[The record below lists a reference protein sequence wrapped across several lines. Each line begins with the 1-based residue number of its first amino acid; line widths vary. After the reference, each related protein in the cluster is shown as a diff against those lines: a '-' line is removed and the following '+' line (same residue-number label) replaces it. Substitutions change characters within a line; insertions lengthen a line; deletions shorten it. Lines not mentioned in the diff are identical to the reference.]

1 MPTVLG
7 HLLNQNIN
15 VFGWEYLFCRPTR
28 TIQQIVKTIWW
39 YIYGSNY
46 SFTGSCFMYIY
57 TIYWLKQTLPL
68 IKFVKISKISCFY
81 FSMVLYFKTVYFPL
95 ISKIYNRKQTQ
106 GFDVAMDTIYFDQG
120 IAFVNKLT
128 SNVTFNL
135 LFWSQRSLTMS
146 DLSFL
151 FVVYLKLEEIKDN
164 KRHLLKRYCNPVA
177 RDYVKSNFNQIL
189 VTANNIK
196 FKISWNGSLK
206 WGF

>member
-1 MPTVLG
+1 MKDANCTWTFAEPEYNRVWMRVSVLQTDKD
-7 HLLNQNIN
+7 NSTDCQN
-15 VFGWEYLFCRPTR
+15 YLMVYLR
-28 TIQQIVKTIWW
+28 IQL
-39 YIYGSNY
+39 Y
-46 SFTGSCFMYIY
+46 FHGSCFMYIY

-68 IKFVKISKISCFY
+68 IMFVKISKISCFY

-106 GFDVAMDTIYFDQG
+106 GFDVAMGTIYFDQG

-151 FVVYLKLEEIKDN
+151 FGVYLKLEEIKDN

-196 FKISWNGSLK
+196 FKISWNGSFK
-206 WGF
+206 

>member
-1 MPTVLG
+1 M
-7 HLLNQNIN
+7 
-15 VFGWEYLFCRPTR
+15 
-28 TIQQIVKTIWW
+28 
-39 YIYGSNY
+39 
-46 SFTGSCFMYIY
+46 
-57 TIYWLKQTLPL
+57 
-68 IKFVKISKISCFY
+68 FVKISKISCFY

-106 GFDVAMDTIYFDQG
+106 GFDVAMGTIYVDQG
-120 IAFVNKLT
+120 IAFVNKLN

-151 FVVYLKLEEIKDN
+151 FGVYLKLEEIKDN

-196 FKISWNGSLK
+196 FKISWNGSFK

>member
-1 MPTVLG
+1 MDESICSADRQGQFNRLSKLSDGISTDPIIVSLVLV
-7 HLLNQNIN
+7 L
-15 VFGWEYLFCRPTR
+15 C
-28 TIQQIVKTIWW
+28 K
-39 YIYGSNY
+39 
-46 SFTGSCFMYIY
+46 Y

-106 GFDVAMDTIYFDQG
+106 GFDVAMGTFYVDQG

-151 FVVYLKLEEIKDN
+151 FGVYLKLEEIKDN

-196 FKISWNGSLK
+196 FKISWNGSFK

>member
-1 MPTVLG
+1 MDESICSADRQGQFNRLSKLSDGISTDPIIVSLVLV
-7 HLLNQNIN
+7 L
-15 VFGWEYLFCRPTR
+15 CT
-28 TIQQIVKTIWW
+28 
-39 YIYGSNY
+39 
-46 SFTGSCFMYIY
+46 Y

-106 GFDVAMDTIYFDQG
+106 GFDVAMGTIYFDQG

-196 FKISWNGSLK
+196 FKISWNGSFK

>member
-1 MPTVLG
+1 MDESICSADRQGQFNRLSKLSDGISTDPIIVSLVLV
-7 HLLNQNIN
+7 LCTLI
-15 VFGWEYLFCRPTR
+15 
-28 TIQQIVKTIWW
+28 
-39 YIYGSNY
+39 
-46 SFTGSCFMYIY
+46 
-57 TIYWLKQTLPL
+57 IYWLKQTLPL

-106 GFDVAMDTIYFDQG
+106 GFDVAMGTIYFDQG

-146 DLSFL
+146 DLSLL
-151 FVVYLKLEEIKDN
+151 FGVYLKLEEIKDN

-196 FKISWNGSLK
+196 FKISWNGSFK

>member
-1 MPTVLG
+1 MDESICSADRQGQFNRLSKLSDGISTDPIIVSLVLV
-7 HLLNQNIN
+7 LCTLI
-15 VFGWEYLFCRPTR
+15 
-28 TIQQIVKTIWW
+28 
-39 YIYGSNY
+39 
-46 SFTGSCFMYIY
+46 
-57 TIYWLKQTLPL
+57 IYWLKQTLPL

-106 GFDVAMDTIYFDQG
+106 GFDVAMGTIYFDQG

-151 FVVYLKLEEIKDN
+151 FGVYLKLEEIKDN
-164 KRHLLKRYCNPVA
+164 QRHLLKRYCTPVA

-196 FKISWNGSLK
+196 FKMSWNGSFK

>member
-1 MPTVLG
+1 MDESICSADRQGQFNRLSKLSDGISTDPIIVSLVLV
-7 HLLNQNIN
+7 LCTLI
-15 VFGWEYLFCRPTR
+15 
-28 TIQQIVKTIWW
+28 
-39 YIYGSNY
+39 
-46 SFTGSCFMYIY
+46 
-57 TIYWLKQTLPL
+57 IYWLKQTLPL

-106 GFDVAMDTIYFDQG
+106 GFDVAMGTIYFDQG

-196 FKISWNGSLK
+196 FKISWNGSFK

>member
-1 MPTVLG
+1 MDESICSADRQGQFNRLSKLSDGISTDPIIVSLVLV
-7 HLLNQNIN
+7 L
-15 VFGWEYLFCRPTR
+15 CT
-28 TIQQIVKTIWW
+28 
-39 YIYGSNY
+39 
-46 SFTGSCFMYIY
+46 Y

-106 GFDVAMDTIYFDQG
+106 GFDVAMGTIYFDQG

-151 FVVYLKLEEIKDN
+151 FGVYLKLEEIKDN

-196 FKISWNGSLK
+196 FKISWNGSFK

>member
-1 MPTVLG
+1 MDESICSADRQGQFNRLSKLSDGISTDPIIVSLVLV
-7 HLLNQNIN
+7 L
-15 VFGWEYLFCRPTR
+15 C
-28 TIQQIVKTIWW
+28 K
-39 YIYGSNY
+39 
-46 SFTGSCFMYIY
+46 Y

-106 GFDVAMDTIYFDQG
+106 GFDVAMGTIYFDQG

-135 LFWSQRSLTMS
+135 LIWIQRSLTMS

-151 FVVYLKLEEIKDN
+151 FGVYLKLEEIKDN

-189 VTANNIK
+189 VTAYNIK
-196 FKISWNGSLK
+196 FKISWNGSFK

>member
-1 MPTVLG
+1 M
-7 HLLNQNIN
+7 
-15 VFGWEYLFCRPTR
+15 
-28 TIQQIVKTIWW
+28 
-39 YIYGSNY
+39 
-46 SFTGSCFMYIY
+46 
-57 TIYWLKQTLPL
+57 

-106 GFDVAMDTIYFDQG
+106 GFDVSMGTIYFDQG

-196 FKISWNGSLK
+196 FKISWNGSFK

>member
-1 MPTVLG
+1 MDESICSADRQGQFNSLSKLSDGISTDPIIVSLVLV
-7 HLLNQNIN
+7 L
-15 VFGWEYLFCRPTR
+15 CT
-28 TIQQIVKTIWW
+28 
-39 YIYGSNY
+39 
-46 SFTGSCFMYIY
+46 Y

-106 GFDVAMDTIYFDQG
+106 GFDVAMGTIYFDQG

-196 FKISWNGSLK
+196 FKISWNGSFK